1 LLIFKK
7 KGKKIKKLNDG
18 IIISKVEFVKSIT
31 LLIFFVSQYNQINA
45 KKVVKGMETI
55 NPPNSEERLDIS
67 ETTTTIIAVN
77 NVFIIK

>member
-1 LLIFKK
+1 MLIFKK